1 MKINN
6 PLQTID
12 ERTVLGSTIR
22 IYGSFEEPLYLARDV
37 ARLLGYRRACEM
49 TRLAGRGQKTLAP
62 VDAGAAVRRMTLLTE
77 AGLRS
82 VMNRSHLAT
91 KGPYGVFVD
100 FFVAPRRV
108 SAAPAGETAAPGDTA
123 FKLEAAPVG
132 LAQARGRL
140 AELTADLGVT
150 ERDGRVVVSSLDV
163 ARTFGKGHK
172 DVLKAIR
179 GLECSSNFQERN
191 FALMSRTVEVANG
204 AQKKVPYYM
213 MTRDGFLYL
222 AFGFTGKKAA
232 ALREAYIE
240 AFNAMEAALR
250 ERERSGMPPAAL
262 RELAAAATQITTAVT
277 ELARLTAEL
286 AGVTAAVAR
295 RQDDVDRR
303 CAALER
309 RLAPRPARPTP
320 ENQLNLFMRPHDLLD
335 EARRDLHQPR
345 EEREPVRTSSYT
357 TIGPR
362 LRELRKEHYNMSPD
376 EFAEL
381 TGVTATTLMAIE
393 AGISRPG
400 LGTLSRLRLRTG
412 VSADWLLFGEGPVH
426 PVSKDYTIAPFTGA

>member
-1 MKINN
+1 MNDLIDNLGITELDGEAAVSSLSVAKAFGRRHSDVLKRIRALDRHTDFCTRNFKPGTYRDRRGMPH
-6 PLQTID
+6 PLVVMTYNGFSLWFASLKKD
-12 ERTVLGSTIR
+12 K
-22 IYGSFEEPLYLARDV
+22 DV
-37 ARLLGYRRACEM
+37 ARIAEAYLAAFDAMEQRRRAAAENEPSAGEM
-49 TRLAGRGQKTLAP
+49 DASGDIQTLQTFSFQGHP
-62 VDAGAAVRRMTLLTE
+62 VRPVLLNGELWWVAKDVCDALELNNLTE
-77 AGLRS
+77 AL
-82 VMNRSHLAT
+82 
-91 KGPYGVFVD
+91 
-100 FFVAPRRV
+100 
-108 SAAPAGETAAPGDTA
+108 
-123 FKLEAAPVG
+123 
-132 LAQARGRL
+132 
-140 AELTADLGVT
+140 
-150 ERDGRVVVSSLDV
+150 
-163 ARTFGKGHK
+163 
-172 DVLKAIR
+172 R
-179 GLECSSNFQERN
+179 GLDEDEKLQLDTNIINPEVGGRGTYIISEAGLYSLTFR
-191 FALMSRTVEVANG
+191 SRKPEAKKFKHWVTHEVLPSIRRRG
-204 AQKKVPYYM
+204 YYISPKAQ
-213 MTRDGFLYL
+213 
-222 AFGFTGKKAA
+222 
-232 ALREAYIE
+232 
-240 AFNAMEAALR
+240 N
-250 ERERSGMPPAAL
+250 MPPAAL